1 MSVDAIMDKISEYPA
16 LHAVVTGG
24 EPMIAP
30 QVGELTERLRRAGL
44 HITIETAGTV
54 WTDVACDLLSISPK
68 LRNSTPEGPFAAQ
81 HERLRIQPAT
91 LTRLI
96 QAHPHQLKFVI
107 AEPSDIEEIRAL
119 VQQLGVSRQHV
130 ILMPEGINAE
140 VLRER
145 SKWVSELCKAE
156 GYRFS
161 PRLHVELY
169 GNRRG
174 V

>member
-1 MSVDAIMDKISEYPA
+1 MTLGAIMNRVGEYPA

-30 QVGELTERLRRAGL
+30 QTAELTHLLRQAGL
-44 HITIETAGTV
+44 HITIETAGTA
-54 WTDVACDLLSISPK
+54 WADVACDLLSVSPK
-68 LRNSTPEGPFAAQ
+68 LSNSTPQGPFAAQ
-81 HERLRIQPAT
+81 HDRLRIQPAI
-91 LTRLI
+91 LSRLLAAY
-96 QAHPHQLKFVI
+96 AHQVKFVI
-107 AEPSDIEEIRAL
+107 AQPSDNEEIRAL

-130 ILMPEGINAE
+130 ILMPEGIDAS
-140 VLRER
+140 VLHER
-145 SKWVSELCKAE
+145 GKWVSELCKAE
-156 GYRFS
+156 GYRYS